1 MGDGKQDVLQWQHQ
15 FDQLDYLTG
24 AGVRLNDKE
33 AMALVQ
39 EMKDELLSRDI
50 DMEAVLT
57 RRVEVLEDRLTE
69 EREGQVGLRK
79 QLQATVAEIELQKT
93 VIAST
98 CKLLDV
104 VYRLDGSSDLSSVM
118 SFPQDYWAAKSGV
131 ASSIRLLNK
140 HQR

>member
-57 RRVEVLEDRLTE
+57 RRIKVLEGRLTD

-79 QLQATVAEIELQKT
+79 QLQVAEAEIELQKT

-98 CKLLDV
+98 NKLLDI
-104 VYRLDGSSDLSSVM
+104 VYRLDGSSDLSSAM
-118 SFPQDYWAAKSGV
+118 CFPQDYWAAKSGV
-131 ASSIRLLNK
+131 GAGIRVLNK
-140 HQR
+140 QH